1 MICFKNSFGVCRLF
15 DIFFLIRRLNN
26 CNRFSSKPTKSVRKI
41 NDDEFEISPTGGGDG
56 SRPTVKVKPRLVLS
70 RLLSGKVDRKMARE
84 STGGTRTKR
93 EG

>member
-1 MICFKNSFGVCRLF
+1 MNV
-15 DIFFLIRRLNN
+15 
-26 CNRFSSKPTKSVRKI
+26 
-41 NDDEFEISPTGGGDG
+41 EFEISPAGGGNS

-70 RLLSGKVDRKMARE
+70 RLLGGKIDRKMAGE